1 MYELFCAPHCNSAKE
16 IWGTLQ
22 VNHEGTAG
30 RKKARIN
37 TLINE
42 DEYFRMK
49 PGKKIRTRKKSLE
62 NSRKIF
68 SK

>member
-1 MYELFCAPHCNSAKE
+1 MYEFFCAPHCNSAKE

-22 VNHEGTAG
+22 VSHEGTAG
-30 RKKARIN
+30 RKKSRIN
-37 TLINE
+37 TLIK
-42 DEYFRMK
+42 EYESFRMK
-49 PGKKIRTRKKSLE
+49 PEKKIRTRKKSLE